1 MQQIFRVKGLSVT
14 YTLSCVAMGNSFS
27 PELEEPKERSS
38 RPDVS
43 ESVQEPCATPSEV
56 VNPTEILARFIEALI
71 EACRKLHD
79 NTTISDRH
87 WNTIVSKCLKDAS
100 VNQPDNVLAA
110 LKVMASRVTADAIK
124 APCLG
129 DVCGV
134 GSVQQPWP
142 ACPVSAV
149 SMVPLFRPTGWPRCW
164 QPTSAADPCSSASR
178 RWTNQRNKYVK
189 QLVDW
194 YLVRPP
200 EFVTLHDVGEKYREV
215 VGEDHIAAVAKQ
227 AWIAGEHSVRY
238 SCYDLHLRWVP
249 IQNFL
254 NQVDVVDW
262 VLVTKAE
269 AMYLLAMRGWPYS
282 WSDIYLNAF
291 GPVSPIQ
298 LRDLESYGRGWEY
311 FLAVS

>member
-1 MQQIFRVKGLSVT
+1 MSHPVPPERSKRDDRCKETNMQQIFRVKGLSVT

-56 VNPTEILARFIEALI
+56 V
-71 EACRKLHD
+71 
-79 NTTISDRH
+79 
-87 WNTIVSKCLKDAS
+87 
-100 VNQPDNVLAA
+100 
-110 LKVMASRVTADAIK
+110 
-124 APCLG
+124 
-129 DVCGV
+129 
-134 GSVQQPWP
+134 
-142 ACPVSAV
+142 
-149 SMVPLFRPTGWPRCW
+149 FRPTGWPRCW

-178 RWTNQRNKYVK
+178 RWTNQRNKNVK

-200 EFVTLHDVGEKYREV
+200 EFVTFHDVGEKYREV

-262 VLVTKAE
+262 ALVTKAE

-282 WSDIYLNAF
+282 VSDIYLNAF

-298 LRDLESYGRGWEY
+298 LRELPN
-311 FLAVS
+311 